1 GSGSESQ
8 SLAQSRAK
16 ETVPSADPAR
26 SAPRP
31 CNRRRERARLSR
43 QQGSIMPKHRPK
55 HRNDDSAESR
65 RILKRMAGETEPG
78 GASFVARA
86 AKGAIDSVSAK
97 NADRSDPIEYW
108 G

>member
-1 GSGSESQ
+1 
-8 SLAQSRAK
+8 
-16 ETVPSADPAR
+16 
-26 SAPRP
+26 
-31 CNRRRERARLSR
+31 
-43 QQGSIMPKHRPK
+43 MPKHRPK

-97 NADRSDPIEYW
+97 DADRSDPIEYW
-108 G
+108 GTRVGRLLGLAFAVALMIWLVLFITRGN